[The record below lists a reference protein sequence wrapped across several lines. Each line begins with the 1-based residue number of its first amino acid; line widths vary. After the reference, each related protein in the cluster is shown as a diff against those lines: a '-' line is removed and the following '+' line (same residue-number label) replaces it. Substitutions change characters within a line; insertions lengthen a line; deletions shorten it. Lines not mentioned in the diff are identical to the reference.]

1 MQDTDTTYSDHF
13 NKFFEYLKFE
23 KRYSRNTIISYQ
35 TDLDQFQDYL
45 FRFYPQTLLEEI
57 STAMI
62 KSWLAELRS
71 MNLEARSINRKISAL
86 KSFFRFLLKQDQIKI
101 NPALPVRVLKTSKRL
116 PNFVQEQHIPEVL
129 HFSGE
134 EKDQNWKQI
143 TENLLVELLYV
154 AGLRVSELIEL
165 KESQLD
171 LQRAQIRVLG
181 KGNKERL
188 IPLHTEMIDKLSAYI
203 LHKNEYFKVLQET
216 KLLFVN
222 SHGRKLNVQYAYRAV
237 KSRLLPLR
245 DLSKKSPH
253 VLRHSFATH
262 MANNGADLNAVKELL
277 GHASLAATQI
287 YTHNTIEKL
296 RELHQKAHPRG

>member
-1 MQDTDTTYSDHF
+1 MQVTDTPYTEPF

-23 KRYSRNTIISYQ
+23 KRYSKHTIISYQ

-45 FRFYPQTLLEEI
+45 ARFYPQTALAEI

-86 KSFFRFLLKQDQIKI
+86 KSFFRFILKQEQINI
-101 NPALPVRVLKTSKRL
+101 NPAIPVKVLKTSKRL
-116 PNFVQEQHIPEVL
+116 PNYVQEQNIPEVL
-129 HFSGE
+129 QLSDEGG
-134 EKDQNWKQI
+134 DQNWKEI
-143 TENLLVELLYV
+143 TESLLVELLYV

-165 KESQLD
+165 KETQLD
-171 LQRAQIRVLG
+171 IQRAQIRVLG

-188 IPLHTEMIDKLSAYI
+188 IPLHAEMINKLTAY
-203 LHKNEYFKVLQET
+203 LQHKKEYFDEPKES

-222 SHGRKLNVQYAYRAV
+222 RYGRKLNPQYAYRAV

-277 GHASLAATQI
+277 GHASLAATQV